1 MIKSMR
7 IRTAEWLEKVLY
19 ESKYIFF
26 DRWSFVHL
34 FSGLLLAHVLI
45 LYNIIRFNNNYE
57 LMLISA
63 ILLFAWELFEQ
74 LAPRE
79 YFRLE
84 TTVDVIWDILIG
96 MAGVILYT
104 GIIN

>member
-1 MIKSMR
+1 MIKSVR

-19 ESKYIFF
+19 ESNYIFI
-26 DRWSFVHL
+26 DRWSFVHF
-34 FSGLLLAHVLI
+34 FSGLLLAYFLTSYKYI
-45 LYNIIRFNNNYE
+45 AFSNNYE

-63 ILLFAWELFEQ
+63 ILLSAWELFEQ

-84 TTVDVIWDILIG
+84 TTADVIWDILIG
-96 MAGVILYT
+96 MAGVILYI